1 MSQRAAA
8 WSTRIRSTPHGQVA
22 NLTGEWFTYKQA
34 AEMLNLSP
42 EAIRH
47 RAMRGNWQRTIG
59 NDKRIRVRLPHDWK
73 DSIRAPNRR
82 AVRFADGQA
91 PAKRLIEALEDHVE
105 TLKAQLGAAE
115 NRIERLAADFAARE
129 ARLAADL
136 KVERTLF
143 DKMSARVD
151 QMAAELAAEHAR
163 RAKAEQELA
172 AELERR
178 WRTPWTR

>member
-1 MSQRAAA
+1 MV
-8 WSTRIRSTPHGQVA
+8 TRRRSTSYGQVA

-34 AEMLNLSP
+34 ADLLNLSP
-42 EAIRH
+42 EAVRH
-47 RAMRGNWQRTIG
+47 RAMRGLWQRTIG
-59 NDKRIRVRLPHDWK
+59 NDKRIRVRLPDDWK
-73 DSIRAPNRR
+73 DSVRATNKR
-82 AVRFADGQA
+82 AVHFVNGRA
-91 PAKRLIEALEDHVE
+91 PAKRIIEALQDHIA

-115 NRIERLAADFAARE
+115 TRAERLAADFVARE

-136 KVERTLF
+136 TVERTLF
-143 DKMSARVD
+143 DRMSARVD
-151 QMAAELAAEHAR
+151 QMAAELAGEHAR